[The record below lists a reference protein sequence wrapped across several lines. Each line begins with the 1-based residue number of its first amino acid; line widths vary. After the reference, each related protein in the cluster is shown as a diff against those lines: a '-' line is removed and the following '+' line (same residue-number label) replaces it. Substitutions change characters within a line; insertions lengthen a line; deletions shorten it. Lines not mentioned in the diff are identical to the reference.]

1 MLRFVPEKFGIQ
13 YDLAGLKAL
22 YYSSK
27 TALEDLYREDKHPSD
42 GCWVAESLYYL
53 ESVDKVPDSVKK
65 GKDFNRVSV
74 YFVLLSDYD
83 LTSKNPKA
91 SDAEIDDYWDR
102 VLDALQRKNR
112 SLRWETIISSGGF
125 CASRNVVV
133 KIRTPDF
140 YTYFSTR
147 GNDADIEAIKTLQHE
162 MIHAFDALHWEGDSP
177 MSQDDMRRGQAK
189 NMRPLEDT
197 KDKEMFSKALYLLY
211 CLWVDTEF
219 NAWQV
224 GAINDLVYDASTN
237 FRKQAVTS
245 DFSTELPNIIQT
257 LDSYDQD
264 EFWSYLKTYMV
275 NNAEASNVS
284 KMEKMSVS
292 SFKAWFINGSKDRL
306 DKLIRDA
313 SKKHHLSIEQ
323 EKANNALADAI
334 EEQLKQKSYPTN
346 AKSCNI
352 KVSVSHYFRDLSY
365 AYPIDLEFNWSNV
378 LSYKNSTPIKDF
390 NQTGKVTMSVRK
402 VHFQSTVTFD
412 DLTNSANNKAFYYA
426 FTFLQRDYIEVVA
439 SLLNKMLDSVV
450 K

>member
-22 YYSSK
+22 YYSAK
-27 TALEDLYREDKHPSD
+27 ATLEDFYREDKHPSS
-42 GCWVAESLYYL
+42 GCWVTDSIYYL
-53 ESVDKVPDSVKK
+53 ESVDDVPDSVKK
-65 GKDFNRVSV
+65 GKDYNRVSV

-91 SDAEIDDYWDR
+91 SDAEVDDYWYR
-102 VLDALQRKNR
+102 VLSTLQRKNH
-112 SLRWETIISSGGF
+112 SLRWETLISSGGF

-133 KIRTPDF
+133 KIRTSDF

-162 MIHAFDALHWEGDSP
+162 MVHAFDELHWEGDSP
-177 MSQDDMRRGQAK
+177 MSQDDMRIGQAK

-197 KDKEMFSKALYLLY
+197 KDKEMFSKSLYLLY

-224 GAINDLVYDASTN
+224 GAIKDLVDDAAPN
-237 FRKQAVTS
+237 LRKQVVTS
-245 DFSTELPNIIQT
+245 DFSTELPNVIRA
-257 LDSYDQD
+257 LEAYDQGD
-264 EFWSYLKTYMV
+264 FWSYLKTYMV
-275 NNAEASNVS
+275 NNAQASNVS
-284 KMEKMSVS
+284 KLEKMSVDA
-292 SFKAWFINGSKDRL
+292 FKTWFINGSKDRL

-313 SKKHHLSIEQ
+313 SKKHHLSREQ
-323 EKANNALADAI
+323 EKSDNALADAL

-365 AYPIDLEFNWSNV
+365 AYPIDLEFSWSNV
-378 LSYKNSTPIKDF
+378 LTYANYTPIKDF
-390 NQTGKVTMSVRK
+390 NQNGKVTISVRK
-402 VHFQSTVTFD
+402 VRFQSTVTFA
-412 DLTNSANNKAFYYA
+412 DLTHSENNHAFYYA
-426 FTFLQRDYIEVVA
+426 FTLLQRDYIEVVA
-439 SLLNKMLDSVV
+439 SLLNKMLDAVV

>member
-22 YYSSK
+22 YYSAKS
-27 TALEDLYREDKHPSD
+27 ALEDLYREDKHPSS
-42 GCWVAESLYYL
+42 GCWVAESIYYL
-53 ESVDKVPDSVKK
+53 ESVDDVPDSVKK
-65 GKDFNRVSV
+65 GKDYNRVTV

-83 LTSKNPKA
+83 LTSNNPKA

-102 VLDALQRKNR
+102 VLDALQRKNH
-112 SLRWETIISSGGF
+112 SLRWETLISSGGF

-133 KIRTPDF
+133 KIRTSDF

-147 GNDADIEAIKTLQHE
+147 GNDSDIEAIKTLQHE
-162 MIHAFDALHWEGDSP
+162 MVHAFDELHWEGGSP
-177 MSQDDMRRGQAK
+177 MSQDDMRRGQAN

-197 KDKEMFSKALYLLY
+197 KDKEMFSKALYILY

-224 GAINDLVYDASTN
+224 GAINDLVGDVSQK
-237 FRKQAVTS
+237 FSKQAVTS
-245 DFSTELPNIIQT
+245 DFSTELPNVIRN
-257 LDSYDQD
+257 LGAYDQED
-264 EFWSYLKTYMV
+264 FWSYLKTYMV

-284 KMEKMSVS
+284 KLEKMSVEG
-292 SFKAWFINGSKDRL
+292 FKTWFINGSKDRL
-306 DKLIRDA
+306 DRLIRDA
-313 SKKHHLSIEQ
+313 QKKHHLSREQ
-323 EKANNALADAI
+323 EKADNALADAL
-334 EEQLKQKSYPTN
+334 EEQLKQKGYSAN
-346 AKSCNI
+346 AKECNI

-378 LSYKNSTPIKDF
+378 LSYANYTPIKDF

-402 VHFQSTVTFD
+402 VHFQSTVTFA
-412 DLTNSANNKAFYYA
+412 DLTHSANNQAFYYA

-439 SLLNKMLDSVV
+439 SLLNKMLDAVV

>member
-22 YYSSK
+22 YYSAK

-42 GCWVAESLYYL
+42 GCWVAESSYYL
-53 ESVDKVPDSVKK
+53 ESVDDVPDSVKK
-65 GKDFNRVSV
+65 GKDYNRVTV

-91 SDAEIDDYWDR
+91 SDSEIDDYWDN
-102 VLDALQRKNR
+102 VLDALQRKNH
-112 SLRWETIISSGGF
+112 SLRWETLISSGGF

-133 KIRTPDF
+133 KIRTSDF

-147 GNDADIEAIKTLQHE
+147 GNDSDIEAIKTLQHE
-162 MIHAFDALHWEGDSP
+162 MVHAFDELHWEGGSP
-177 MSQDDMRRGQAK
+177 MSQDDMRRGQAN

-224 GAINDLVYDASTN
+224 GAINDLVGDVSQK
-237 FRKQAVTS
+237 FSKQTVTS
-245 DFSTELPNIIQT
+245 DFSTELPNVIRN
-257 LDSYDQD
+257 LDAYAQD
-264 EFWSYLKTYMV
+264 DFWSYLKTYMV
-275 NNAEASNVS
+275 NNAESSNVS
-284 KMEKMSVS
+284 KLEKMSVDA
-292 SFKAWFINGSKDRL
+292 FKAWFINGSKDRL

-313 SKKHHLSIEQ
+313 SKKHHLSREQ
-323 EKANNALADAI
+323 EKANNALADAL
-334 EEQLKQKSYPTN
+334 EEQLKQKRYPSN

-378 LSYKNSTPIKDF
+378 LSYANYTPIKDF

-402 VHFQSTVTFD
+402 VHFQSTVTFA
-412 DLTNSANNKAFYYA
+412 DLTHSANNQAFYYA

-439 SLLNKMLDSVV
+439 SLLNKMLDAVV

>member
-22 YYSSK
+22 YYSAK

-42 GCWVAESLYYL
+42 GCWVAESSYYL
-53 ESVDKVPDSVKK
+53 ESVDDVPDSVKK
-65 GKDFNRVSV
+65 GKDYNRVTV

-91 SDAEIDDYWDR
+91 SDSEIDDYWDN
-102 VLDALQRKNR
+102 VLDALQRKNH
-112 SLRWETIISSGGF
+112 SLRWETLISSGGF

-133 KIRTPDF
+133 KIRTSDF

-147 GNDADIEAIKTLQHE
+147 GNDSDIEAIKTLQHE
-162 MIHAFDALHWEGDSP
+162 MVHAFDELHWEGDSP
-177 MSQDDMRRGQAK
+177 MSQDDMRRGQAN

-224 GAINDLVYDASTN
+224 GAINDLVGDVSQK
-237 FRKQAVTS
+237 FSKQTVTS
-245 DFSTELPNIIQT
+245 DFSTELPNVIRN
-257 LDSYDQD
+257 LDAYAQD
-264 EFWSYLKTYMV
+264 DFWSYLKTYMV
-275 NNAEASNVS
+275 NNAESSNVS
-284 KMEKMSVS
+284 KLEKMSVDA
-292 SFKAWFINGSKDRL
+292 FKAWFINGSKDRL

-313 SKKHHLSIEQ
+313 SKKHHLSREQ
-323 EKANNALADAI
+323 EKANNALADAL
-334 EEQLKQKSYPTN
+334 EEQLKQKRYPSN

-378 LSYKNSTPIKDF
+378 LSYANYTPIKDF

-402 VHFQSTVTFD
+402 VHFQSTVTFA
-412 DLTNSANNKAFYYA
+412 DLTHSANNQAFYYA

-439 SLLNKMLDSVV
+439 SLLNKMLDAVV

>member
-22 YYSSK
+22 YYSAK

-42 GCWVAESLYYL
+42 GCWVAESSYYL
-53 ESVDKVPDSVKK
+53 ESVDDVPDSVKK
-65 GKDFNRVSV
+65 GKDYNRVTV

-83 LTSKNPKA
+83 ITSKNPKA
-91 SDAEIDDYWDR
+91 SDSEIDDYWDN
-102 VLDALQRKNR
+102 VLDALQRKNH
-112 SLRWETIISSGGF
+112 SLRWETLISSEGF
-125 CASRNVVV
+125 CSSRNVVV
-133 KIRTPDF
+133 KIRTSDF

-147 GNDADIEAIKTLQHE
+147 GNDADREVIKTLQHE
-162 MIHAFDALHWEGDSP
+162 MVHAFDELHWEGDSP
-177 MSQDDMRRGQAK
+177 MSQDDMRRGQAN

-224 GAINDLVYDASTN
+224 GAINDLGGDASQN
-237 FRKQAVTS
+237 FRKQTVTS
-245 DFSTELPNIIQT
+245 DFSTELPNVIRN
-257 LDSYDQD
+257 LDAYAQD
-264 EFWSYLKTYMV
+264 DFWSYLKTYMV
-275 NNAEASNVS
+275 NNAESSNVS
-284 KMEKMSVS
+284 KLEKMSVE

-306 DKLIRDA
+306 DRLIRDA
-313 SKKHHLSIEQ
+313 SKKHHLSREQ

-334 EEQLKQKSYPTN
+334 EEQLKQKRYPSN

-378 LSYKNSTPIKDF
+378 LSYANYTPIKDF

-402 VHFQSTVTFD
+402 VHFQSTVTFA
-412 DLTNSANNKAFYYA
+412 DLTNSANNQAFYYA

>member
-22 YYSSK
+22 YYSAKS
-27 TALEDLYREDKHPSD
+27 ALEDLYSEDKHPSS
-42 GCWVAESLYYL
+42 GCWVAESIYYL
-53 ESVDKVPDSVKK
+53 ESVDDVPDSVKK
-65 GKDFNRVSV
+65 GKDYNRVSV

-91 SDAEIDDYWDR
+91 SDSEIDEYWDT
-102 VLDALQRKNR
+102 VLSSLQRKNH
-112 SLRWETIISSGGF
+112 SLRWETLISSGGF
-125 CASRNVVV
+125 CSSRNVVV
-133 KIRTPDF
+133 KIRTSDF

-147 GNDADIEAIKTLQHE
+147 GNDSDREAIKTLQHE
-162 MIHAFDALHWEGDSP
+162 MVHAFDELHWEGGST
-177 MSQDDMRRGQAK
+177 MSQDDMRRGQAN

-224 GAINDLVYDASTN
+224 GAINDLVDDAAPN

-245 DFSTELPNIIQT
+245 DFSTELQNVIRT
-257 LDSYDQD
+257 LEAYDQGD
-264 EFWSYLKTYMV
+264 FWSYLKTYMV

-284 KMEKMSVS
+284 KLEKMSVEA
-292 SFKAWFINGSKDRL
+292 FKAWFVKGSKDRL

-313 SKKHHLSIEQ
+313 SKKHHLSREQ
-323 EKANNALADAI
+323 EKADTALADAI
-334 EEQLKQKSYPTN
+334 EEQLKQKSYSAN
-346 AKSCNI
+346 AKECNI

-378 LSYKNSTPIKDF
+378 LSYANYTPIKDF

-402 VHFQSTVTFD
+402 VHFQSTVTFA
-412 DLTNSANNKAFYYA
+412 DLTHSANNQAFYYA

-439 SLLNKMLDSVV
+439 SLLNKMLDAVV